1 MSDSTPDQP
10 KQPLGVG
17 SLIAESFSILF
28 RYFVPIVL
36 IAFIPNLLGVLLSGY
51 LVGFE
56 VAIGLEEV
64 AADGSGAPGLE
75 LLTSLVDMVVY
86 SITTAFLVQLAY
98 DAKLG
103 RPIRIA
109 RYIGPALGAIVP
121 IVILGFAVSV
131 MVGLAAIALL
141 IPGLWVYAVFS
152 VMEPAVVIERLGYSG
167 LGRSAELTKE
177 YRWPILGALV
187 PIFICMAL
195 IFVLAF
201 FIVQTLGYQGNL
213 IVSVLLFSTIAAV
226 GTSLLSVFVSLL
238 YARLREIKEGVGVD
252 EIASVFD

>member
-1 MSDSTPDQP
+1 MSDSAPDQP
-10 KQPLGVG
+10 RQPLGIG
-17 SLIAESFSILF
+17 PLIAESFSILF

-36 IAFIPNLLGVLLSGY
+36 IAFVPNLLGVLLSGY

-56 VAIGLEEV
+56 VVIGLEEV
-64 AADGSGAPGLE
+64 AADGSGSPGLE

-152 VMEPAVVIERLGYSG
+152 VMEPAVVIERLGYGG

-201 FIVQTLGYQGNL
+201 FIVETLGYQGNL